1 MNKLISNTWIWL
13 VEYEEQDKKI
23 SKVQLVHIQNYR
35 SSLSPCTIQP
45 NAQSVNQEVI
55 MWRRVEMGNE
65 TIVEKGCRS
74 GKKTNDGRTKQIVQ
88 RNGKSVAF

>member
-1 MNKLISNTWIWL
+1 
-13 VEYEEQDKKI
+13 
-23 SKVQLVHIQNYR
+23 
-35 SSLSPCTIQP
+35 
-45 NAQSVNQEVI
+45 

-88 RNGKSVAF
+88 RNEKCRFLKTEKKSKL